1 MKVNSKIEFGDF
13 QTPLELAREV
23 CALLLRQESKPD
35 MVVEPTCGIGAFLVA
50 AAEAFPKARLSG
62 WDINDDYVG
71 RAQKML
77 AEVGVKS
84 RVTLG
89 RQDFFSHDWEKEL
102 AGLQGRLLI
111 LGNLPWVTNATVS
124 GMNGGNLP
132 VKENFQRFRGIE
144 ALTGKSNFDIS
155 EWMLIQLVKALR
167 GRSATIAMLCKT
179 GTARKLLRFAW
190 QNDGRIATASLYRI
204 DAKKHFGA
212 SVDACLLLATTG
224 KAGALEANVFERLD
238 ARRPATTFGLVG
250 HDLVF
255 NVRTYRRMK
264 HLEGL
269 CPYQWRSG
277 VKHDCASVME
287 LWSDGTSLHNK
298 LGEEVSIEPDYLFP
312 FLKCSDLANLR
323 IEPERYVVVT
333 QQRIGDNTAIIAT
346 RAPRTWRYLDSHRSL
361 FEARKSAIYKSRM
374 PFALF
379 GIGDYTFAP
388 WKVAVSGLHRTARF
402 SLIGPV
408 DGKPVLFDDASY
420 FLPFENEK
428 EARMVTAILNSPVC
442 QQFLASLVFT
452 DSKRPITVELLQRL
466 NLHAIAV
473 EAGVADEWT
482 ATRNQCV
489 RYPEQPL
496 ATQAEFVME
505 RLAKRF

>member
-1 MKVNSKIEFGDF
+1 
-13 QTPLELAREV
+13 
-23 CALLLRQESKPD
+23 
-35 MVVEPTCGIGAFLVA
+35 
-50 AAEAFPKARLSG
+50 
-62 WDINDDYVG
+62 
-71 RAQKML
+71 
-77 AEVGVKS
+77 
-84 RVTLG
+84 
-89 RQDFFSHDWEKEL
+89 
-102 AGLQGRLLI
+102 
-111 LGNLPWVTNATVS
+111 
-124 GMNGGNLP
+124 
-132 VKENFQRFRGIE
+132 
-144 ALTGKSNFDIS
+144 
-155 EWMLIQLVKALR
+155 
-167 GRSATIAMLCKT
+167 
-179 GTARKLLRFAW
+179 
-190 QNDGRIATASLYRI
+190 
-204 DAKKHFGA
+204 
-212 SVDACLLLATTG
+212 
-224 KAGALEANVFERLD
+224 
-238 ARRPATTFGLVG
+238 
-250 HDLVF
+250 
-255 NVRTYRRMK
+255 
-264 HLEGL
+264 
-269 CPYQWRSG
+269 
-277 VKHDCASVME
+277 
-287 LWSDGTSLHNK
+287 
-298 LGEEVSIEPDYLFP
+298 
-312 FLKCSDLANLR
+312 
-323 IEPERYVVVT
+323 
-333 QQRIGDNTAIIAT
+333 
-346 RAPRTWRYLDSHRSL
+346 
-361 FEARKSAIYKSRM
+361 M